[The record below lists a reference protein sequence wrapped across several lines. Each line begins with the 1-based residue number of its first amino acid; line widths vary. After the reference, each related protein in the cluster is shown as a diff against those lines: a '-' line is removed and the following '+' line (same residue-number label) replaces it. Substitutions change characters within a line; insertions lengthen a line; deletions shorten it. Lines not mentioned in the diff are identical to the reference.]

1 MAEQQIPAHAKLSPS
16 SSDRWLACPAS
27 IVRAPETEDE
37 GSEAAHEGTA
47 AHAFAEHCLA
57 QRISAVDAD
66 WPKAVDVKYDTPE
79 LRAFIQTYLEYV
91 MRIVQHEKG
100 ELFVEQRL
108 QIFPQFEVFGTADAV
123 VVTPDGTIHVIDL
136 KYGRG
141 ILVDVEENTQL
152 LLYGIGGL
160 AFDWL
165 SPVAVKRVIAHIV
178 QPRRQNLVSKTYT
191 VEEIGQWIAENTHLV
206 KRAFDGTNE
215 ATPGTHCKWCP
226 IKGTCRERAEH
237 NLSLAAFDFTS
248 PEPSCKSFEGL
259 SEEELVKLFIALPTF
274 RNWLND
280 IEAEVATRARVH
292 LPDGLKW
299 VGGRSARVILDE
311 EIAAAALREQGIDP
325 YQPPKMFGITEIE
338 KQLKLRGESVENVLG
353 KLVEKIVGKPALV
366 PADDKRAA
374 ITPTASAKEDFS

>member
-1 MAEQQIPAHAKLSPS
+1 MAEHSKLSPS
-16 SSDRWLACPAS
+16 SSSRWLACPAS

-47 AHAFAEHCLA
+47 AHAFAEHCLV
-57 QRISAVDAD
+57 QHLSAAGAD
-66 WPKAVDVKYDTPE
+66 WPKDVDAKYDTPE

-91 MRIVQHEKG
+91 RRIVKHEGG

-108 QIFPQFEVFGTADAV
+108 EIFKQFDVFGTADAV
-123 VVTPDGTIHVIDL
+123 IVTPDGMIHVIDL

-152 LLYGIGGL
+152 LMYGIGGL

-165 SPVAVKRVIAHIV
+165 CPVPVKGVTVHIV
-178 QPRRQNLVSKTYT
+178 QPRRQNLVSKTYS
-191 VEEIGQWIAENTHLV
+191 VEELGQWVVENTHLV
-206 KRAFDGTNE
+206 KRAFDGTDE
-215 ATPGTHCKWCP
+215 ATPGVHCKWCP
-226 IKGTCRERAEH
+226 VKATCRERAEH
-237 NLSLAAFDFTS
+237 NLALASFDFVA
-248 PEPSCKSFEGL
+248 PAPSCKPLEGL

-299 VGGRSARVILDE
+299 VAGRSARVITDE
-311 EIAAAALREQGIDP
+311 EMAAAALREHGIDP
-325 YQPPKMFGITEIE
+325 YYPPKLFGITEIE
-338 KQLKLRGESVENVLG
+338 KQLKLEGESVEDVLG
-353 KLVEKIVGKPALV
+353 KLVKKIAGKPALV
-366 PADDKRAA
+366 PVTDKRAA
-374 ITPTASAKEDFS
+374 ITPTASAQEDFS

>member
-1 MAEQQIPAHAKLSPS
+1 MAEHAKLSPS

-27 IVRAPETEDE
+27 IVRAPDVEDE

-47 AHAFAEHCLA
+47 AHALAEFCLKNNLNGKTA
-57 QRISAVDAD
+57 PFPVEHA
-66 WPKAVDVKYDTPE
+66 KYDTPE
-79 LRAFIQTYLEYV
+79 LRAHIQTYLEYV

-165 SPVAVKRVIAHIV
+165 SEVPVKNVMVHII
-178 QPRRQNLVSKTYT
+178 QPRRQNLVSKTYS
-191 VEEIGQWIAENTHLV
+191 VEELGVWAQENTHLV
-206 KRAFDGTNE
+206 KRAYDGTDE
-215 ATPGTHCKWCP
+215 ATPGSHCKWCP
-226 IKGTCRERAEH
+226 IKGTCRERAQH
-237 NLSLAAFDFTS
+237 NLSLASFDFAA
-248 PEPSCKSFEGL
+248 PEPACKSIDGL
-259 SEEELVKLFIALPTF
+259 SEDELVKLFLALPTF
-274 RNWLND
+274 RAWLND
-280 IEAEVATRARVH
+280 IEAEVATRARAH
-292 LPDGLKW
+292 LPAGLKW

-311 EIAAAALREQGIDP
+311 ELAAEVLRAQGVEP
-325 YQPPKMFGITEIE
+325 YAPPKLLGITEIE
-338 KQLKLRGESVENVLG
+338 KQLKLKGESVENVLG

-366 PADDKRAA
+366 SVNDKREA
-374 ITPTASAKEDFS
+374 ITPTASAQEDFQ

>member
-1 MAEQQIPAHAKLSPS
+1 MAEHAKLSPS

-27 IVRAPETEDE
+27 IVRAPDVEDE

-47 AHAFAEHCLA
+47 AHALAEFCLKNNLNGKTA
-57 QRISAVDAD
+57 PFPVDHA
-66 WPKAVDVKYDTPE
+66 KYDTPE
-79 LRAFIQTYLEYV
+79 LRAHIQTYLEYV

-108 QIFPQFEVFGTADAV
+108 QIFPQYEVFGTADAV

-165 SPVAVKRVIAHIV
+165 SQVPVKTVMVHII
-178 QPRRQNLVSKTYT
+178 QPRRQNLVSKTYS
-191 VEEIGQWIAENTHLV
+191 VEELAVWAQENSHLV
-206 KRAFDGTNE
+206 KRAYDGTDE
-215 ATPGTHCKWCP
+215 ASPGGHCKWCP

-237 NLSLAAFDFTS
+237 NLSLASFDFAA
-248 PEPSCKSFEGL
+248 PEPSCKSIEGL
-259 SEEELVKLFIALPTF
+259 SEDELVKLFLALPTF
-274 RNWLND
+274 RAWLND
-280 IEAEVATRARVH
+280 IEAEVATRARAH

-311 EIAAAALREQGIDP
+311 ELAAEVLRAQGVEP
-325 YQPPKMFGITEIE
+325 YAPPKLLGITEIE
-338 KQLKLRGESVENVLG
+338 KQLKLKGESVENVLG

-366 PADDKRAA
+366 SATDKREA
-374 ITPTASAKEDFS
+374 ITPTASAQEDFQ